1 MNVKASP
8 VPRGVV
14 LRDFIWTLIR
24 TDFKARY
31 HGAVG
36 GFVWALAKPIVMFV
50 VLHYVFSFLFKDNTY
65 RYNLLSGILL
75 WSFFAEGTASG
86 LESLYR
92 KGFLLTKANFPRWIV
107 VFTSIV
113 NALLTLLVYSA
124 AIVVVLS
131 IARGVPS
138 PLCLA
143 LFVLYLV
150 LFFTIVFGFSL
161 GASVLFLKYRD
172 LNQIWDVMLQAG
184 FFLAP
189 IMYPLSILPERYH
202 VWLYLWPVTPVI
214 QFSRQVLIDG
224 TPPTLKAHLM
234 LLGIAFAA
242 LGGGVLLFRR
252 YAPSAMEK
260 L

>member
-1 MNVKASP
+1 M
-8 VPRGVV
+8 PRGVV

-31 HGAVG
+31 HGAIG

-50 VLHYVFSFLFKDNTY
+50 VLHYVFSFLFRDNTY
-65 RYNLLSGILL
+65 RYNLLTGILL
-75 WSFFAEGTASG
+75 WSFFAEGTSNG

-92 KGFLLTKANFPRWIV
+92 KGFLLTKASFPRWIV

-113 NALLTLLVYSA
+113 NALITLLVYSL

-131 IARGVPS
+131 IGRGAPS

-150 LFFTIVFGFSL
+150 LFFIIVLGFSL
-161 GASVLFLKYRD
+161 GSSVLFLKYRD
-172 LNQIWDVMLQAG
+172 LNQIWDVALQAG

-202 VWLYLWPVTPVI
+202 VWLYLWPVTPII
-214 QFSRQVLIDG
+214 QFSRAVLIDG
-224 TPPTLKAHLM
+224 TPPTLKAHA
-234 LLGIAFAA
+234 LLFGIAFATF
-242 LGGGVLLFRR
+242 GIGVLLFRR
-252 YAPSAMEK
+252 YAPSAMET